1 MKKIL
6 VTGSNGQLGRALHQ
20 LLQNSDADVTYTT
33 SKDLDIRDEKAVHAF
48 VQTCNPDLIINA
60 AAHTAVDLCESDK
73 ENAYAIN
80 ANGPKYLAMAA
91 KEIDAELVHVST
103 DYVFDG
109 TSSRPYLETD
119 TPCPQSVYG
128 SSKLAGEKN
137 VMESMEKYYIVRT
150 AWLYGDGK
158 NFVRTMLRLAKDHD
172 MLTVVND

>member
-1 MKKIL
+1 MSAPLPVSVYLPPDELLADQKRL
-6 VTGSNGQLGRALHQ
+6 RQPVGRGLFGV
-20 LLQNSDADVTYTT
+20 LDAYAVVRAVAQQPPESREVGRRRDHEYLADTYTT

-103 DYVFDG
+103 DYVFDVFP
-109 TSSRPYLETD
+109 R
-119 TPCPQSVYG
+119 
-128 SSKLAGEKN
+128 
-137 VMESMEKYYIVRT
+137 I
-150 AWLYGDGK
+150 
-158 NFVRTMLRLAKDHD
+158 
-172 MLTVVND
+172 

>member
-80 ANGPKYLAMAA
+80 ANGPKYLQQKKLMRNSFMYQQIMSLTAHLPDHISKPIHHARKASMEVPSLPVKRTLWKVWRNITSYVQHGFMAMAKTLSA
-91 KEIDAELVHVST
+91 Q
-103 DYVFDG
+103 
-109 TSSRPYLETD
+109 
-119 TPCPQSVYG
+119 C
-128 SSKLAGEKN
+128 
-137 VMESMEKYYIVRT
+137 
-150 AWLYGDGK
+150 
-158 NFVRTMLRLAKDHD
+158 FVWQKIMTC
-172 MLTVVND
+172 